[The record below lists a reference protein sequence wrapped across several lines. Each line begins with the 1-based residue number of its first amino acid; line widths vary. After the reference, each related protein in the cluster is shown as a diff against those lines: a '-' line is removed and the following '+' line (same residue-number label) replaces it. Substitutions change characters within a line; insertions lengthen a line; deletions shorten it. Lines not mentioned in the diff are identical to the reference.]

1 MKNLYRIFTAVIFI
15 GLMIISANA
24 QTLKGNW
31 KLVEAEMNGEKVI
44 FKKEI
49 KTNLSFSE
57 ENRMFGNSGCN
68 RYSTVYILKGR
79 KKIDFQP
86 IISTKMACGGEAM
99 KQENTFFSVIEKV
112 EKYKI
117 KGNHLIFFDKS
128 QQNVLEFARVAELN
142 S

>member
-1 MKNLYRIFTAVIFI
+1 MKNLYQIFTAVIFI

-31 KLVEAEMNGEKVI
+31 KLVEAEMNGEKQV

-49 KTNLSFSE
+49 KTNLSFGE

-68 RYSTVYILKGR
+68 RYSTVYILEGKG
-79 KKIDFQP
+79 KIDFQP
-86 IISTKMACGGEAM
+86 IISTKMACLGEAM
-99 KQENTFFSVIEKV
+99 KQENIFFSVIEKV

-117 KGNHLIFFDKS
+117 KGSYLIFFDRS
-128 QQNVLEFARVAELN
+128 RQNVLKFAR

>member
-1 MKNLYRIFTAVIFI
+1 MKNLYRIFTTVIFI
-15 GLMIISANA
+15 GLMTISANA
-24 QTLKGNW
+24 QILKGNW
-31 KLVEAEMNGEKVI
+31 KLVEAEMNGKKVI

-49 KTNLSFSE
+49 KTNLSFGE

-68 RYSTVYILKGR
+68 RYSTVYILEGR
-79 KKIDFQP
+79 KIDFQP

-117 KGNHLIFFDKS
+117 KGNYLIFFDKS
-128 QQNVLEFARVAELN
+128 QQNVLKFAR

>member
-1 MKNLYRIFTAVIFI
+1 MKNLYQIFTAVIFI
-15 GLMIISANA
+15 GLIIISANA

-49 KTNLSFSE
+49 KTNLSFGE

-68 RYSTVYILKGR
+68 RYSTVYILEGR
-79 KKIDFQP
+79 EIDFQP

-99 KQENTFFSVIEKV
+99 KQENIFFGVIDKV

-117 KGNHLIFFDKS
+117 KGNYLIFFDKS
-128 QQNVLEFARVAELN
+128 RQNILKFAR

>member
-1 MKNLYRIFTAVIFI
+1 VKTIKNLYQIFTAVIFV

-31 KLVEAEMNGEKVI
+31 KLVEAEINGEEVV
-44 FKKEI
+44 FNEEI
-49 KTNLSFSE
+49 KTNLSFGE

-68 RYSTVYILKGR
+68 RYSTVYILEGR
-79 KKIDFQP
+79 KIDFQP

-112 EKYKI
+112 ERYKI
-117 KGNHLIFFDKS
+117 KGNYLIFFDKS
-128 QQNVLEFARVAELN
+128 QQNVLKFAR

>member
-1 MKNLYRIFTAVIFI
+1 MKNLYQIFTAVIFI
-15 GLMIISANA
+15 GLMIISANS

-44 FKKEI
+44 FKREI
-49 KTNLSFSE
+49 KTNLSFGE

-68 RYSTVYILKGR
+68 RYSTVYILEGR
-79 KKIDFQP
+79 KIDFQP

-99 KQENTFFSVIEKV
+99 KQENTFFGVINKV

-117 KGNHLIFFDKS
+117 KGNYLIFFDKS
-128 QQNVLEFARVAELN
+128 QQNVLKFAR